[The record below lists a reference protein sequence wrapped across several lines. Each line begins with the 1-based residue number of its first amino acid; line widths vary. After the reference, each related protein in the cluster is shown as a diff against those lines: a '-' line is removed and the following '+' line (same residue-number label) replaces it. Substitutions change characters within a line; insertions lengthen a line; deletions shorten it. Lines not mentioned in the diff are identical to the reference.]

1 MNYRGFSFFPVV
13 AALWT
18 VGWAVAAAMEPEQA
32 RLRVSVK
39 RVLSSS
45 GALPSGRW
53 GSAEIIRET
62 LEQCNASLARH
73 GLGWTLDLI
82 EIQDSRAAAGFFTM
96 ASKQLSS
103 LEAAAKADPG
113 GFFWRDGAINIYV
126 VDEITDAGGTSFFPS
141 EGEAIAV
148 NSRTIFAGS
157 LGWLHE
163 LGHYLNLRH
172 THEADDLVA
181 DTIFDPPLPE
191 PFECGRHDR
200 NFIDLAAARGEAPE
214 DIDAILRNLMSYHC
228 SSQFLTPLQ
237 VIRMHRALWD
247 YRSKI
252 LEPLPADRPPVA
264 EIRLPPE
271 ASGGRVS
278 LAGGRASLTLDG
290 SFSTDGDGGSGIAWE
305 WSLAN
310 GPAGGAGFDS
320 PAKGWERGRSGI
332 GYGDDDDMTVLA
344 DMRGRYMTVYLTRTF
359 DLADPAAVAGLSL
372 DISYDDGFAAYL
384 NGMEVARRNLAPNAR
399 NDTPALSP
407 LDNPAREVIDLSP
420 FRGSLVR
427 GSNRLSIEV
436 HNSEPDSSD
445 LSAHPILAA
454 RLEGQEIAEL
464 IPSRAVWHFRRGS
477 EGAPP
482 AGWKE
487 PGFDP
492 TSSRVQLTFTR
503 PGAYRV
509 RLAVDDGL
517 PPDST
522 GSAEVEITVTAG
534 GFIRGDADSSGE
546 VDLTDAV
553 FTLLRLFAG
562 GAEPRCL
569 KAADSN
575 DDGQIDVTDAVSSLR
590 FLFLGDSAIPA
601 PYPACGEEVKPDTL
615 SCESF
620 PPCGKG

>member
-1 MNYRGFSFFPVV
+1 MKYRAPVSLPIFV
-13 AALWT
+13 ALWMA
-18 VGWAVAAAMEPEQA
+18 GRAGAGAMEPEQA

-39 RVLSSS
+39 RVLSAS

-62 LEQCNASLARH
+62 LDRCNAALART
-73 GLGWTLDLI
+73 GLGWTLDLV
-82 EIQDSRAAAGFFTM
+82 EIQDARATAGFFTM
-96 ASKQLSS
+96 ASNQLSS
-103 LEAAAKADPG
+103 LEAAARADPA
-113 GFFWRDGAINIYV
+113 GFFWRGDAINIYV

-141 EGEAIAV
+141 EGEAIAI

-163 LGHYLNLRH
+163 MGHYLNLRH

-191 PFECGRHDR
+191 PFDCGRHDR
-200 NFIDLAAARGEAPE
+200 NFIDLAVARGEAPA
-214 DIDAILRNLMSYHC
+214 DIDAILHNLMSYHC
-228 SSQFLTPLQ
+228 SAQFLTPLQ

-247 YRSKI
+247 YRAKV

-278 LAGGRASLTLDG
+278 LAGGRASVLLDG
-290 SFSTDGDGGSGIAWE
+290 SFSTDGDGGSGLAWE
-305 WSLAN
+305 WSLAS
-310 GPAGGAGFDS
+310 GPEGGARFDS
-320 PAKGWERGRSGI
+320 PPKGWERGRSGI
-332 GYGDDDDMTVLA
+332 GYGDDDDMTALT
-344 DMRGRYMTVYLTRTF
+344 DMRGNYLTVYLTRTF
-359 DLADPAAVAGLSL
+359 DLADPAAVADLSL
-372 DISYDDGFAAYL
+372 DIAYDDGFAAYL
-384 NGMEVARRNLAPNAR
+384 NGVEVARRNLAPNAR
-399 NDTPALSP
+399 NDTPAMSP

-420 FRGSLVR
+420 FRGSLIR
-427 GSNRLSIEV
+427 GSNRLSVEV

-454 RLEGQEIAEL
+454 RLKGQEKAEL

-492 TSSRVQLTFTR
+492 TSSRVQMTFTR
-503 PGAYRV
+503 PGTYRI

-522 GSAEVEITVTAG
+522 DSSEVEIAVTGG
-534 GFIRGDADSSGE
+534 GFSRGDADASGAF
-546 VDLTDAV
+546 DLTDAI
-553 FTLLRLFAG
+553 FTLLRLYAG
-562 GAEPRCL
+562 GAEPSCL

-575 DDGQIDVTDAVSSLR
+575 DDGQIDVTDAVYSLR

-601 PYPACGEEVKPDTL
+601 PYPACGEDVNPDPL
-615 SCESF
+615 SCEAF
-620 PPCGKG
+620 PPCGTG